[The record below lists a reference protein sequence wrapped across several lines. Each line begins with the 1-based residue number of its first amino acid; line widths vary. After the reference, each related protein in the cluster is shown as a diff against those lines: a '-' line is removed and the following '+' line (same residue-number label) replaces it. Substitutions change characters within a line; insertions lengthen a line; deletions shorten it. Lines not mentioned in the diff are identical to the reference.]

1 MLPPVHPGVAYLLY
15 ALYTRA
21 VGNEPPTGL
30 VMLTLIIGAVLPDL
44 VDLPLYY
51 LGGASST
58 RTVGHSAFVG
68 IGLSALVG
76 IISRR
81 STSNN
86 YVGVAFAVGY
96 FSHLLAD
103 AVWPLVLRIPEEL
116 RYLGWPLTQQ
126 PVYDGIKPLVI
137 IGGTT
142 VTTVW
147 VELALLLAAIV
158 LWWRDGQPGL
168 QWRSSQR

>member
-1 MLPPVHPGVAYLLY
+1 MLPPVHPGIAYLLY
-15 ALYTRA
+15 ALYTR
-21 VGNEPPTGL
+21 VVDDDPPTGL
-30 VMLTLIIGAVLPDL
+30 VTLALLLGAVLPDL

-51 LGGASST
+51 LGGAPST
-58 RTVGHSAFVG
+58 RTVGHSLFVG

-81 STSNN
+81 STINN

-126 PVYDGIKPLVI
+126 PVYDGIKPLVTV
-137 IGGTT
+137 GGTT

-147 VELALLLAAIV
+147 VELALLMAAIV

-168 QWRSSQR
+168 QWRSSRR